1 MSLSVHVAVL
11 ALLPVTPATLAA
23 PTPDAGGEEEI
34 RKAAEAALEAIH
46 NQNWKALAANI
57 STEDLERFKAAVTP
71 ALKHA
76 AAQPLDKDGLPEPRD
91 QIILGMLGGADPKEL
106 LALPPKEFFAAFV
119 EVALP
124 EGQKQ
129 LFVGMDARVVGTAR
143 EGRDLVHVLYR
154 AKGKVSF
161 GEGLD
166 QPAKGPAKKTEMVG
180 EMTRMGVL
188 TLKRGG
194 GGWKVLVPD
203 ELQYVPYFLNAEWK
217 EKK

>member
-1 MSLSVHVAVL
+1 MSLSVHVAIL
-11 ALLPVTPATLAA
+11 ALLPATPATLAA
-23 PTPDAGGEEEI
+23 PTPDTGGEEEL
-34 RKAAEAALEAIH
+34 RKVAEAALEAIH
-46 NQNWKALAANI
+46 NQNWEALAANI
-57 STEDLERFKAAVTP
+57 STKDLERFKAAATP

-76 AAQPLDKDGLPEPRD
+76 AARPLDKDGLPEPRD
-91 QIILGMLGGADPKEL
+91 QIILDMLGGADPKKL
-106 LALPPKEFFAAFV
+106 LTLPPKEFFAEFV
-119 EVALP
+119 KATLS

-129 LFVGMDARVVGTAR
+129 LFVGMDARAVGTVR

-166 QPAKGPAKKTEMVG
+166 QPAKGPAKRTQMVG

-203 ELQYVPYFLNAEWK
+203 ELQYVPNFLNAEWK
-217 EKK
+217 EKE